1 MGIVISILFFL
12 IMVFLMSLI
21 WTNTHGAPW
30 VPTSREVIYT
40 MLTMSEVKPGE
51 IVYDLGSGDGRVLIA
66 AARRFDARAVGVEMD
81 VFRYLWSLSAV
92 ALLGLRK
99 RVRIIRGNLFEIDL
113 SEADV
118 VFSYLLQNTNDRLK
132 DKLRKELH
140 PGTRIVS
147 NTFTFSGLPL
157 VRCDDELKLF
167 LYRIT

>member
-1 MGIVISILFFL
+1 M
-12 IMVFLMSLI
+12 
-21 WTNTHGAPW
+21 
-30 VPTSREVIYT
+30 
-40 MLTMSEVKPGE
+40 
-51 IVYDLGSGDGRVLIA
+51 
-66 AARRFDARAVGVEMD
+66 DA
-81 VFRYLWSLSAV
+81 FRYLWSLSAV

-132 DKLRKELH
+132 DKLRRELR

-157 VRCDDELKLF
+157 VRCDDELNLF